1 MSYNPPALPNFLG
14 HAANGGVLHTVG
26 THTTPIEV
34 VWCGEEL
41 LNETDPP
48 PTSSYHAG
56 VKS

>member
-1 MSYNPPALPNFLG
+1 MSFNPPALPNFLG

-41 LNETDPP
+41 LDETDPP
-48 PTSSYHAG
+48 PTSSYT
-56 VKS
+56 V